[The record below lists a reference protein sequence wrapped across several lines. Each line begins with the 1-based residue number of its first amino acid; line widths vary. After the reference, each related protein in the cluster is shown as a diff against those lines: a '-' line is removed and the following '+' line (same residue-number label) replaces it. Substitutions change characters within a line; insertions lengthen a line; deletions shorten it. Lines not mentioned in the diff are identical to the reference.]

1 MLYDAAFAAV
11 LVFVTTSRV
20 ISPQYMIW
28 LLGLGA
34 LCLTSR
40 STVQR
45 RPVLLV
51 LAACF
56 FTVLE
61 FPVGFGQVVRSD
73 LPGIVV
79 LLIRDG
85 LLLVATVS
93 ACRSALAQY
102 GLAPG
107 GDP

>member
-1 MLYDAAFAAV
+1 MRRY
-11 LVFVTTSRV
+11 
-20 ISPQYMIW
+20 
-28 LLGLGA
+28 GLKRQQQKVGT

-45 RPVLLV
+45 PPVLLI

-61 FPVGFGQVVRSD
+61 FPIDLGQVVRSN

-93 ACRSALAQY
+93 ACRRLWHSTASRLDATPDDAASSDADY
-102 GLAPG
+102 AVAHMG
-107 GDP
+107 